1 MDYAIE
7 ATTISVVVPCYNSE
21 NTVAEV
27 AMRSADSIRALGYEP
42 EIILVNDCS
51 SDGTLGVIS
60 DLARS
65 APFITAIDF
74 AKNYG
79 QHNALLA
86 GIRNSTGAFVIGI
99 DDDLQTPPE
108 EIPKLI
114 NLLLNG
120 ADLAFGIPDEAQYQA
135 YRSLGSRF
143 NRCCACFLTDR
154 PAGIHTSSFWAA
166 KRFVV
171 DEAARQNNPL
181 PQIQSAFFEATKK
194 VETCV
199 ARHDARAYGRSGY
212 SFKKL
217 VKQWG
222 RLLGYSSK
230 PLDVMA
236 AVSLIAVLVACVLAL
251 LGAHMGA
258 FETMGIAVLFILG
271 AIIIVDLALVGVYLG
286 RTLQILRG
294 RPSYVIREIIR

>member
-60 DLARS
+60 GLARS

-143 NRCCACFLTDR
+143 NRCCACFLTDISIPQSGPQVKDR
-154 PAGIHTSSFWAA
+154 NPAFH
-166 KRFVV
+166 
-171 DEAARQNNPL
+171 
-181 PQIQSAFFEATKK
+181 
-194 VETCV
+194 
-199 ARHDARAYGRSGY
+199 
-212 SFKKL
+212 
-217 VKQWG
+217 
-222 RLLGYSSK
+222 
-230 PLDVMA
+230 
-236 AVSLIAVLVACVLAL
+236 
-251 LGAHMGA
+251 
-258 FETMGIAVLFILG
+258 
-271 AIIIVDLALVGVYLG
+271 
-286 RTLQILRG
+286 
-294 RPSYVIREIIR
+294 